1 MNKTSTEYRAGGVVF
16 RREQGQL
23 QFLLVTSN
31 SNKNRWVIPAGHIEA
46 GETAA
51 AAATREVF
59 EEAGVETEIIN
70 HLGKLQYLWLR
81 NNQRLNIETELYLM
95 SYLKTLTENPEG
107 RLVKF
112 FSFEEIMDLIIW
124 EESREF
130 IEKANKIA
138 NNWVDQAGMFGFFN
152 S

>member
-1 MNKTSTEYRAGGVVF
+1 MNKTVTEYRAGGVVF
-16 RREQGQL
+16 RRVQGQL

-31 SNKNRWVIPAGHIEA
+31 ANKNRWVIPAGHIEA

-124 EESREF
+124 EESRGF
-130 IEKANKIA
+130 IEKANKIL
-138 NNWVDQAGMFGFFN
+138 NKLG
-152 S
+152 